1 MSENKNPNPVSTP
14 SRDTVP
20 LQEGYNL
27 DAEDPIAVVR
37 DIIKEKFTG
46 TIVTA
51 NDVAGVVLTK
61 PQMTGEDS
69 GPQELSVRGRVKKL
83 HDYLPIV
90 LGPPGEES
98 DAQRL
103 ELCKINLHPVFTTTQ
118 PSLYADIGPGTNFI
132 GELKF
137 PEAPFEYYNGTLKS
151 KQGQAISVHGLN
163 ATATFRTCRDFL
175 YPPTTS
181 APTGQAQAGS
191 ANPGTTTPT
200 SAAPSANQNKQK
212 CNTIYKVGN
221 FGLVSDIDI
230 TGQELQDGVDMIR
243 HHEGFLPMLLEAY
256 DVKYDS
262 IGYGT
267 LMSGKFAGTQ
277 PQVVASILGLKSTDD
292 LKPVPKS
299 VWKKLGYMANKTV
312 PGNYT
317 VISPKQGVEIMLR
330 TKLKPEIRVIKKVL
344 NRGIR
349 LGDHQVM
356 AMLSLS
362 YQMGVSRLRR
372 LCR

>member
-151 KQGQAISVHGLN
+151 KQGQAISVHG
-163 ATATFRTCRDFL
+163 FC
-175 YPPTTS
+175 P
-181 APTGQAQAGS
+181 
-191 ANPGTTTPT
+191 
-200 SAAPSANQNKQK
+200 
-212 CNTIYKVGN
+212 
-221 FGLVSDIDI
+221 
-230 TGQELQDGVDMIR
+230 VD
-243 HHEGFLPMLLEAY
+243 
-256 DVKYDS
+256 
-262 IGYGT
+262 
-267 LMSGKFAGTQ
+267 
-277 PQVVASILGLKSTDD
+277 
-292 LKPVPKS
+292 
-299 VWKKLGYMANKTV
+299 
-312 PGNYT
+312 
-317 VISPKQGVEIMLR
+317 
-330 TKLKPEIRVIKKVL
+330 
-344 NRGIR
+344 
-349 LGDHQVM
+349 
-356 AMLSLS
+356 
-362 YQMGVSRLRR
+362 
-372 LCR
+372 